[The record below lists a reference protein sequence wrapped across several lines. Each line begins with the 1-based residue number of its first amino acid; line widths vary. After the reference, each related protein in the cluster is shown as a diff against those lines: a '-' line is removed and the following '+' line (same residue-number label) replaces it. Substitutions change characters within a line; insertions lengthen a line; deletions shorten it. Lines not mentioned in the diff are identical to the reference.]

1 MNSWPVRLGGGV
13 GLASGAVFLVD
24 LRLQEGTVR
33 LRLAAASFAIFIL
46 LALPAC
52 KHKESSDNQEK
63 SAAVPATPAAAPAG
77 APAAPSGTPA
87 TPAGAPAAP
96 GADNSAAQPAAPAQP
111 GAAPADAAPVAPQPV
126 IVAAGMK
133 LTVKLSDDLGSKTSQ
148 TGQSFSATLDK
159 DVIVDGQTAI
169 PAGASVSGTIVSAR
183 PFGKYAG
190 EASLTLKLTSVNINN
205 IDQNIA
211 TAPRSFGKP
220 IKAKG
225 KVKKFLGGLVKRA
238 EGDEKEVTLAAQ
250 STYTF
255 TLRKPLTIQ

>member
-1 MNSWPVRLGGGV
+1 MNSWHVRLGDGV
-13 GLASGAVFLVD
+13 SLASGAVFLVD

-63 SAAVPATPAAAPAG
+63 SAAVPATPAAVPAG

-87 TPAGAPAAP
+87 APAGAPAAP
-96 GADNSAAQPAAPAQP
+96 GADNSAAQPAAPTQP
-111 GAAPADAAPVAPQPV
+111 GAAPADAAPQPV

>member
-1 MNSWPVRLGGGV
+1 
-13 GLASGAVFLVD
+13 
-24 LRLQEGTVR
+24 
-33 LRLAAASFAIFIL
+33 
-46 LALPAC
+46 
-52 KHKESSDNQEK
+52 
-63 SAAVPATPAAAPAG
+63 
-77 APAAPSGTPA
+77 
-87 TPAGAPAAP
+87 
-96 GADNSAAQPAAPAQP
+96 
-111 GAAPADAAPVAPQPV
+111 
-126 IVAAGMK
+126 MK

-148 TGQSFSATLDK
+148 TGQSFSATLDR

-169 PAGASVSGTIVSAR
+169 PAGANVSGTIVSAR

>member
-1 MNSWPVRLGGGV
+1 MNSWHVRLGDGV
-13 GLASGAVFLVD
+13 SLASGAVFLVD

-63 SAAVPATPAAAPAG
+63 SAAVPATPAAVPAG

-87 TPAGAPAAP
+87 APAGAPAAP

-111 GAAPADAAPVAPQPV
+111 GAAPADAAPQPV

-133 LTVKLSDDLGSKTSQ
+133 LTVKLGDDLGSKTSQ
-148 TGQSFSATLDK
+148 TGQSFSATLDR

-169 PAGASVSGTIVSAR
+169 PAGANVSGTIVSAR

>member
-1 MNSWPVRLGGGV
+1 MNSWHVRLGDGV
-13 GLASGAVFLVD
+13 SLASGAVFLVD

-33 LRLAAASFAIFIL
+33 LRLAATSFAIFIL

-63 SAAVPATPAAAPAG
+63 GAAVPATPAAVPAG

-87 TPAGAPAAP
+87 APAGAPAAP
-96 GADNSAAQPAAPAQP
+96 GADNSAAQPAAPTQP
-111 GAAPADAAPVAPQPV
+111 GAAPADAAPQPV

-133 LTVKLSDDLGSKTSQ
+133 LTVKLGDDLGSKTSQ
-148 TGQSFSATLDK
+148 TGQSFSATLDR

-169 PAGASVSGTIVSAR
+169 PAGANVSGTIVSAR

-190 EASLTLKLTSVNINN
+190 EANLTLKLTSVNINN

>member
-1 MNSWPVRLGGGV
+1 MNSWHVRLGDGV
-13 GLASGAVFLVD
+13 SLASGAVFLVD

-63 SAAVPATPAAAPAG
+63 SAAVPATPAAVPAG

-87 TPAGAPAAP
+87 APAGAPAAP

-111 GAAPADAAPVAPQPV
+111 GAAPADAAPQPV

-133 LTVKLSDDLGSKTSQ
+133 LTVKLGDDLGSKTSQ

-169 PAGASVSGTIVSAR
+169 PAGANVSGTIVSAR

-190 EASLTLKLTSVNINN
+190 EANLTLKLTSVNINN

>member
-1 MNSWPVRLGGGV
+1 MNSWHVRLGDGV
-13 GLASGAVFLVD
+13 SLASGAVFLVD

-63 SAAVPATPAAAPAG
+63 SAAVPATPAAVPAG

-87 TPAGAPAAP
+87 APAGAPAAP

-111 GAAPADAAPVAPQPV
+111 GAAPADAAPQPV

-133 LTVKLSDDLGSKTSQ
+133 LTVKLGDDLGSKTSQ
-148 TGQSFSATLDK
+148 TGQSFSATLDR

-169 PAGASVSGTIVSAR
+169 PAGANVSGTIVSAR

-190 EASLTLKLTSVNINN
+190 EANLTLKLTSVNINN

>member
-1 MNSWPVRLGGGV
+1 MNSWHVRLGDGV
-13 GLASGAVFLVD
+13 SLASGAVFLVD

-63 SAAVPATPAAAPAG
+63 SAAVPATPAAVPAG

-87 TPAGAPAAP
+87 APAGAPAAP

-111 GAAPADAAPVAPQPV
+111 GAAPADAAPQPV

-169 PAGASVSGTIVSAR
+169 PAGANVSGTIVSAR

-190 EASLTLKLTSVNINN
+190 EANLTLKLTSVNINN

>member
-1 MNSWPVRLGGGV
+1 MNSWPVRLGDGV
-13 GLASGAVFLVD
+13 SLASGAVFLVD

-63 SAAVPATPAAAPAG
+63 SAAVPATPAAVPAG

-87 TPAGAPAAP
+87 APAGAPAAP

-111 GAAPADAAPVAPQPV
+111 GAAPADAAPQPV

-133 LTVKLSDDLGSKTSQ
+133 LTVKLGDDLGSKTSQ

-169 PAGASVSGTIVSAR
+169 PAGANVSGTIVSAR

>member
-1 MNSWPVRLGGGV
+1 
-13 GLASGAVFLVD
+13 
-24 LRLQEGTVR
+24 VR

-63 SAAVPATPAAAPAG
+63 SAAVPATPAAVPAG

-87 TPAGAPAAP
+87 APAGAPAAP
-96 GADNSAAQPAAPAQP
+96 GADNSAAQPAAPTQP
-111 GAAPADAAPVAPQPV
+111 GAAPADAAPQPV

-133 LTVKLSDDLGSKTSQ
+133 LGDDLGSKTSQ
-148 TGQSFSATLDK
+148 TGQSFSATLDR

-169 PAGASVSGTIVSAR
+169 PAGANVSGTIVSAR

>member
-1 MNSWPVRLGGGV
+1 MNSWHVRLGDGV
-13 GLASGAVFLVD
+13 SLASGAVFLVD

-63 SAAVPATPAAAPAG
+63 SAAVPATPAAVPAG

-87 TPAGAPAAP
+87 APAGAPAAP
-96 GADNSAAQPAAPAQP
+96 GADNSAAQPAAPTQP
-111 GAAPADAAPVAPQPV
+111 GAAPADAAPQPV

-133 LTVKLSDDLGSKTSQ
+133 LTVKLGDDLGSKTSQ
-148 TGQSFSATLDK
+148 TGQSFSATLDR

-169 PAGASVSGTIVSAR
+169 PAGANVSGTIVSAR

-190 EASLTLKLTSVNINN
+190 EANLTLKLTSVNINN

>member
-1 MNSWPVRLGGGV
+1 MNSWHVRLGDGV
-13 GLASGAVFLVD
+13 SLASGAVFLVD

-96 GADNSAAQPAAPAQP
+96 GADNSAAQPAAPTQP
-111 GAAPADAAPVAPQPV
+111 GAAPADAAPQPV

-133 LTVKLSDDLGSKTSQ
+133 LTVKLGDDLGSKTSQ
-148 TGQSFSATLDK
+148 TGQSFSATLDR

-169 PAGASVSGTIVSAR
+169 PAGANVSGTIVSAR

-190 EASLTLKLTSVNINN
+190 EANLTLKLTSVNINN

>member
-1 MNSWPVRLGGGV
+1 MNSWHVRLGDGV
-13 GLASGAVFLVD
+13 SLASGAVFLVD

-63 SAAVPATPAAAPAG
+63 GAAVPATPAAVPAG

-87 TPAGAPAAP
+87 APAGAPAAP
-96 GADNSAAQPAAPAQP
+96 GADNSAAQPAAPTQP
-111 GAAPADAAPVAPQPV
+111 GAAPADAAPQPV

-133 LTVKLSDDLGSKTSQ
+133 LTVKLGDDLGSKTSQ
-148 TGQSFSATLDK
+148 TGQSFSATLDR

-169 PAGASVSGTIVSAR
+169 PAGANVSGTIVSAR

-190 EASLTLKLTSVNINN
+190 EANLTLKLTSVNINN

>member
-1 MNSWPVRLGGGV
+1 MNSWHVRLGDGV
-13 GLASGAVFLVD
+13 SLASGAVFLVD

-63 SAAVPATPAAAPAG
+63 SAAVPATPAAVPAG

-87 TPAGAPAAP
+87 APAGAPAAP

-111 GAAPADAAPVAPQPV
+111 GAAPADAAPQPV

-133 LTVKLSDDLGSKTSQ
+133 LTVKLGDDLGSKTSQ

-190 EASLTLKLTSVNINN
+190 ESSLTLKLTSVNINN